1 MAKKK
6 TKKGKRG
13 RPSKG
18 PTVSVTLSM
27 SKSLVERVN
36 KLRTRVKTLRSR
48 TAAIEAAVRA
58 GLERE
63 ERYWKTLDGG

>member
-6 TKKGKRG
+6 PKKGKRG

-18 PTVSVTLSM
+18 PTVSVTMSM
-27 SKSLVERVN
+27 SKTLVERVN
-36 KLRTRVKTLRSR
+36 RLRVKVKSLRSR

-63 ERYWKTLDGG
+63 DQYWRTLDEV

>member
-6 TKKGKRG
+6 PAKKRGRG

-27 SKSLVERVN
+27 SKDLVHQVDQLQRRV
-36 KLRTRVKTLRSR
+36 RTLRSR
-48 TAAIEAAVRA
+48 TATIEAAVRA

-63 ERYWKTLDGG
+63 EAYWSGLK

>member
-1 MAKKK
+1 MAKRKLKK
-6 TKKGKRG
+6 KRE

-27 SKSLVERVN
+27 SKDLVDALTR
-36 KLRTRVKTLRSR
+36 LRKRMTSLRSR
-48 TAAIEAAVRA
+48 SAAIEAAVRA

-63 ERYWKTLDGG
+63 EEYWRSLDS